1 MVYELR
7 EYSFGETIGKG
18 FNLYFNNF
26 LQILIISLLCQI
38 PLFLLMEYYG
48 VSDPEEISLSI
59 NMARSLTVFFTNIII
74 KLVLSA
80 WITYFVSRKFL
91 EDSSFVPNPK
101 SSGLILL
108 IIKSIILSIIVGFFI
123 ILGCAALIVP
133 GIIITLG
140 YSIATNV
147 LVVERKSIWQ
157 SMKRSWHLT
166 KGERGQIFG
175 LGFVTGLIV
184 FCITTPLA
192 AASAV
197 FLAKN
202 PEWMAYLNRIIS
214 ALIEPINSCVT
225 VVIYFNLR
233 IKKEGF
239 NIEHL
244 TKQFSLAD
252 DYSPAVEG

>member
-26 LQILIISLLCQI
+26 LQILIVSLLCQI
-38 PLFLLMEYYG
+38 PLFLLMKNTNIF
-48 VSDPEEISLSI
+48 DPEEITFSANLVQRIIVYFANLLTQLILSI
-59 NMARSLTVFFTNIII
+59 
-74 KLVLSA
+74 
-80 WITYFVSRKFL
+80 WITYFVSKKFL
-91 EDSSFVPNPK
+91 DDVSIPNIKPVKIIPLFIRAIMLSIAVALATILGFVA
-101 SSGLILL
+101 L
-108 IIKSIILSIIVGFFI
+108 II
-123 ILGCAALIVP
+123 P

-140 YSIATNV
+140 YTVATNV
-147 LVVERKSIWQ
+147 LVIEGKSVWQ
-157 SMKRSWHLT
+157 SMKRSWYLT
-166 KGERGQIFG
+166 KGERGPIFG
-175 LGFVTGLIV
+175 LIFVTGLIV
-184 FCITTPLA
+184 GCIATPLA
-192 AASAV
+192 AVSAV

-202 PEWMAYLNRIIS
+202 PEWMAYLNRVIS
-214 ALIEPINSCVT
+214 ALVEPIDSCVT